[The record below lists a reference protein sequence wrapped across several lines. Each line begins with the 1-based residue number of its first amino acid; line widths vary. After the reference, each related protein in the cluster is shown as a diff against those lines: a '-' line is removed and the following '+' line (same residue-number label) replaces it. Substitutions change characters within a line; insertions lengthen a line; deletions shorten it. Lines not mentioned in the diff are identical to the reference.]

1 MIISDNPVPPQQ
13 EFDQLLIDTLAA
25 LNELSRQDAG
35 RIARLG
41 GSRLE
46 PFVKEVMDDLATNT
60 HFEGSIELVSGQ
72 RFPDIIANRYYGVEV
87 KSTTE
92 NHWRTTGN
100 SVLESTRVAGVE
112 RIHLMFGKLADP
124 IEFRC
129 RPYQECLSEVVV
141 THSPRYLIDMNL
153 REGSTIFDKIGMA
166 YDELRQRE
174 SPLTCVVDYYKSRLK
189 PGQELWWI
197 EKNDSSK
204 STSLIVRIWNTLSS
218 DERRDIK
225 IRSMALFPE
234 VFSNNSD
241 KFNRLAL
248 WLVTDQSIVCPNIR
262 DVFTAR
268 GRVDLTVNE
277 VNYYSLPRIFNHLY
291 ENRMEIAKFIN
302 DTDSDELSAFWK
314 LPVTETDKFALWHAQ
329 VTQHSLRL
337 PGAQQLNIEVL
348 LRDMFSFWL

>member
-1 MIISDNPVPPQQ
+1 MIISDNPVPSQQ

-25 LNELSRQDAG
+25 LNELSRQDTG

-46 PFVKEVMDDLATNT
+46 PFIKEVMDDLATNT
-60 HFEGSIELVSGQ
+60 RFEGSIELVSGQ

-87 KSTTE
+87 KSTTQ

-100 SVLESTRVAGVE
+100 RVLESTRVAGVE
-112 RIHLMFGKLADP
+112 RIYLMFGKLADP

-129 RPYQECLSEVVV
+129 RPYQDCLSEVVV

-153 REGSTIFDKIGMA
+153 GEGSTIFDKIGMA

-174 SPLTCVVDYYKSRLK
+174 SPLTSIVDYYKSRLK

-197 EKNDSSK
+197 GKNDTNK

-225 IRSMALFPE
+225 IRSMVLFPE

-248 WLVTDQSIVCPNIR
+248 WLVTDGSIVCPNIR

-268 GRVDLTVNE
+268 GRFDLTVND
-277 VNYYSLPRIFNHLY
+277 VKYHSVPRIFNHLHD
-291 ENRMEIAKFIN
+291 NRIEIAKLIN
-302 DTDSDELSAFWK
+302 DSDADELSAFWK
-314 LPVTETDKFALWHAQ
+314 SPVTETDKFAVWHAQ
-329 VTQHSLRL
+329 VTQYAGELS
-337 PGAQQLNIEVL
+337 GAKHLDIEVL
-348 LRDMFSFWL
+348 LRDMFSFCL